1 MTFIIQSGT
10 VLALGRSGQ
19 GGPEEMLRIEPVET
33 STGDCVL
40 RLEGEV
46 VGPWVAEIRRS
57 CDQALATGARLTLEL
72 TDVTFID
79 RAGVELFRRLM
90 RAGVVVVNC
99 SPFLQTQLGT

>member
-1 MTFIIQSGT
+1 
-10 VLALGRSGQ
+10 
-19 GGPEEMLRIEPVET
+19 MLRIEPVDT
-33 STGDCVL
+33 SIGDCVL